1 MSCIRDLL
9 IANGIIR
16 AKGDQLTNLAV
27 TVKPS
32 LFPAESYQQAVRLQP
47 HFNKLLDDIS
57 TDSTM
62 MNETFGRY
70 TATYR
75 AIDTLIPLCV
85 GCRISKY
92 DAFVESLYK
101 IFLEVQMKGNVQVRL
116 QYIYIYLLFTFCL
129 HNV

>member
-1 MSCIRDLL
+1 MMEAESLSCIRDLL

-70 TATYR
+70 
-75 AIDTLIPLCV
+75 
-85 GCRISKY
+85 S
-92 DAFVESLYK
+92 
-101 IFLEVQMKGNVQVRL
+101 
-116 QYIYIYLLFTFCL
+116 YLRG
-129 HNV
+129 H